1 MRSYL
6 GVRQQ
11 SLSHLNVYTRSFT
24 KMPPKILITF
34 KTYESSPRE
43 TIGTEVLKF
52 GQIHLPFEHCQPCIN
67 VQLKFSISDTQSNKS
82 WFCKM
87 LWRSER
93 QKKESLSK
101 KNPYFKKWKIKSLC
115 YHHRQSVGAP
125 GEFLPISQ
133 DSSRERFFHWVPWNL
148 ELWIDRAWVHR
159 KLERWM
165 DRAVSCQKL
174 ER

>member
-101 KNPYFKKWKIKSLC
+101 KKPYFKKWKIKSLC

-125 GEFLPISQ
+125 GGLP
-133 DSSRERFFHWVPWNL
+133 HWPW
-148 ELWIDRAWVHR
+148 WHR
-159 KLERWM
+159 GRLRWACKKLERWM
-165 DRAVSCQKL
+165 DRAPSMPNASKITG
-174 ER
+174 